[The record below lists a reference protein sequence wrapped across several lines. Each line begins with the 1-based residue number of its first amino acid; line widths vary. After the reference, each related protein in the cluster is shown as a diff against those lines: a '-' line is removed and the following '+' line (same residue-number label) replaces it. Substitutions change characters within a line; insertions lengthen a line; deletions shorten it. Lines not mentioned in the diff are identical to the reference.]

1 MTFLDRHPIAIGV
14 VEQRIRER
22 IHEWVI
28 QNRPDVAVEM
38 RRVMMEQLEEDY
50 PAERWASTLSLLT
63 ERSEVRRERV
73 KSLVFPT
80 MKWGC

>member
-1 MTFLDRHPIAIGV
+1 MTFLDEHPIAERV

-38 RRVMMEQLEEDY
+38 RRVMMEQLEQQSPTIYDTQY
-50 PAERWASTLSLLT
+50 NPSQMT
-63 ERSEVRRERV
+63 RRFQIPSDSV
-73 KSLVFPT
+73 
-80 MKWGC
+80 

>member
-14 VEQRIRER
+14 VEQRIRAR

-50 PAERWASTLSLLT
+50 PA
-63 ERSEVRRERV
+63 
-73 KSLVFPT
+73 
-80 MKWGC
+80 